1 MNGLRRLN
9 SARFLGRARPTP
21 IVSSRMFSICGIDF
35 GTSNCVIGIID
46 EQTAKIIEN
55 PEGDRTTPSVV
66 MWDDTV
72 YVGSPA
78 ARQLATQPERTF
90 YDIRRYLGR
99 DLEDLKNEVDL
110 ESLPWEVSVGEDEYL
125 LLGDVR
131 AEIVAAKLLEGMK
144 SIGEEKL
151 GELIKSVILASPT
164 GFTERQISS
173 LRLAA
178 EIANLKVQDIVTE
191 SICAVNAYSDL
202 DVLEK
207 DKPVIVYHMGGG
219 SFSCCVLQPEEE
231 DELHGWK
238 VIAEISDP
246 CLGGNMFRQ
255 SLVDHLCSEFK
266 KDQKIDLKKE
276 TGGTLHR
283 VIEAAESSCRELSF
297 KNMSDINL
305 PFICADQT
313 GPKHLA
319 IQVPRNLYERM
330 INKFIIRSKSP
341 TLKVLEEAGVKPEE
355 VGSIILSGGATK
367 TPAVQAFI
375 KKTFSKSGLV
385 EVAPDEV
392 IALGATTIAARLTE
406 EQSQR
411 EKEGD
416 IGLDVT
422 PESIGVETL
431 GGLFVPIIKAG
442 SSLPARREEIF
453 SFPVDNQSSCEVKLF
468 MGRRAKTELNKHI
481 GTARF
486 EKLTEEA
493 AMKKQIAIKL
503 DLSKMGNLKLFAQE
517 KSSSGSKV
525 LSADVSEFDE
535 IFGEI
540 DLESGNLDVED
551 PETDNDDQ
559 IEEDKNFVQTQTAIT
574 DADIALW
581 SFSRKLDK
589 KIADEKNPIEDDIF
603 YRAQAHMQTI
613 LRALEKGDIDEII
626 ESRKKLEKFEF
637 K

>member
-1 MNGLRRLN
+1 MNGLRRL
-9 SARFLGRARPTP
+9 STTRLFGRARPAP
-21 IVSSRMFSICGIDF
+21 FNARMFSICGIDF
-35 GTSNCVIGIID
+35 GTSNCVIGIVD

-78 ARQLATQPERTF
+78 ARQLATQPERTY

-99 DLEDLKNEVDL
+99 GLEDVKEEVDL
-110 ESLPWEVSVGEDEYL
+110 ESLPWEVGVGDDGYL
-125 LLGDVR
+125 TLGEVR

-151 GELIKSVILASPT
+151 GELLKSVILSCPA
-164 GFTERQISS
+164 GFSENQISS

-178 EIANLKVQDIVTE
+178 EIAGLKVQDIVSE
-191 SICAVNAYSDL
+191 SICAVNAYNDQ
-202 DVLEK
+202 DVIEK
-207 DKPVIVYHMGGG
+207 DKPVVVYHLGGG
-219 SFSCCVLQPEEE
+219 SFSCSVLQPEED
-231 DELHGWK
+231 DELHNWK
-238 VIAEISDP
+238 VVAETSDP

-255 SLVDHLCSEFK
+255 TLVDHLCSEFK

-276 TGGTLHR
+276 SGGTIQR

-297 KNMSDINL
+297 KNISDINL
-305 PFICADQT
+305 PFICADAT

-319 IQVPRNLYERM
+319 LQIPRNLYERM

-341 TLKVLEEAGVKPEE
+341 TLKVLEQVELKPED
-355 VGSIILSGGATK
+355 VGTIILSGGATK

-375 KKTFSKSGLV
+375 KKTFSKAGLMTI
-385 EVAPDEV
+385 APDEV
-392 IALGATTIAARLTE
+392 VALGATTIAARLTE
-406 EQSQR
+406 EQWQR
-411 EKEGD
+411 EKDGD

-431 GGLFVPIIKAG
+431 GGLFIPIIKAG
-442 SSLPARREEIF
+442 STLPTRKEEMF
-453 SFPVDNQSSCEVKLF
+453 SFPVDNQNSCEVKLF
-468 MGRRAKTELNKHI
+468 MGNRAKTELNKHI
-481 GTARF
+481 GTAKF
-486 EKLTEEA
+486 EKLSEEP
-493 AMKKQIAIKL
+493 AMKKQLAIKL

-517 KSSSGSKV
+517 KSLSGSKV
-525 LSADVSEFDE
+525 LSPDVSEFEE

-540 DLESGNLDVED
+540 DLETNNLEAED
-551 PETDNDDQ
+551 METDEDQ
-559 IEEDKNFVQTQTAIT
+559 IQEDKNFVQSQTAVT

-589 KIADEKNPIEDDIF
+589 RLTDVKNPIEDDIF
-603 YRAQAHMQTI
+603 YRAQSQMQI
-613 LRALEKGDIDEII
+613 VLRALEKGDIDEII
-626 ESRKKLEKFEF
+626 ESRKKLEKFELS
-637 K
+637 